1 MTKAFLLLFCALSTP
16 FLFGQDL
23 APNQLLNK
31 AIAYH
36 DPQGNWEGFKGQ
48 LFITMK
54 TPNSSDRLSEITID
68 LPQQYFKLVT
78 KKDNIITEQ
87 IINKGSCKL
96 LLNGSETVSEDEI
109 AKHRLTCERTQ
120 TMKNYYTY
128 LYGLPMKLKNPGTL
142 LDRKVYRKTFKGK
155 TYEVLKVTYEEAVG
169 KDTWYFYFDPAT
181 YALEVYQ
188 FYHDEEKN
196 DGEYIILS
204 GLEDINGIKIPKTRA
219 WYYNTNEKYLGTDIL
234 TKTSAL
240 TD

>member
-1 MTKAFLLLFCALSTP
+1 MTKAFFLLFSALIINS
-16 FLFGQDL
+16 LFGQDL

-36 DPQGNWEGFKGQ
+36 DPQGNWADFKGQ

-54 TPNSSDRLSEITID
+54 TPNSSDRLSEITMD
-68 LPQQYFKLVT
+68 LPKHYFKLVT
-78 KKDNIITEQ
+78 KKDNTTIEQ
-87 IINKGSCKL
+87 IINKGVCKL

-109 AKHRLTCERTQ
+109 AKHRLTCDRTQ
-120 TMKNYYTY
+120 TMRNYYTY
-128 LYGLPMKLKNPGTL
+128 LYGLPMKLKDPGTL

-155 TYEVLKVTYEEAVG
+155 IYDVLKVTYDEAVG

-196 DGEYIILS
+196 DGEYIILN
-204 GLEDINGIKIPKTRA
+204 GLEEINGIKMPKIRA
-219 WYYNTNEKYLGTDIL
+219 WYYNKDDKYLGTDTL

>member
-1 MTKAFLLLFCALSTP
+1 MTKAFLVLLCTLSTTI
-16 FLFGQDL
+16 LFGQDL

-36 DPQGNWEGFKGQ
+36 DPQGNWDNFKGQ
-48 LFITMK
+48 LFITME
-54 TPNSSDRLSEITID
+54 TPNSNDRLSEITID
-68 LPQQYFKLVT
+68 LPQQYFKLVA

-87 IINKGSCKL
+87 IINKGNCKL
-96 LLNGSETVSEDEI
+96 LLNGSETISEDETK
-109 AKHRLTCERTQ
+109 KHRLTCERAQ

-142 LDRKVYRKTFKGK
+142 LDPKVYRKTFKGK
-155 TYEVLKVTYEEAVG
+155 IYEVIKVTYDEAVG

-219 WYYNTNEKYLGTDIL
+219 WYYNKDDKYLGTDIL
-234 TKTSAL
+234 TKTSTL
-240 TD
+240 IE

>member
-1 MTKAFLLLFCALSTP
+1 MTKAFLLLFFALNTTI
-16 FLFGQDL
+16 LFGQDL
-23 APNQLLNK
+23 SAGQLLNN
-31 AIAYH
+31 AISYH

-54 TPNSSDRLSEITID
+54 SPNSSDRLSEITID

-87 IINKGSCKL
+87 IINKGRCKL
-96 LLNGSETVSEDEI
+96 LLNGSETISEDEI
-109 AKHRLTCERTQ
+109 AKHRLTCDRAQ
-120 TMKNYYTY
+120 TMKNYYAY
-128 LYGLPMKLKNPGTL
+128 LYGLPMKLKDPGTL
-142 LDRKVYRKTFKGK
+142 LNPKVYRKTFKGK
-155 TYEVLKVTYEEAVG
+155 IYDVLKVTYNEAVG

-196 DGEYIILS
+196 DGEYILLTGQEEIK
-204 GLEDINGIKIPKTRA
+204 GIKMPKTRA
-219 WYYNTNEKYLGTDIL
+219 WYYNKDDKYLGTDTL

-240 TD
+240 ED

>member
-1 MTKAFLLLFCALSTP
+1 MAKTFLLLFCVCCTAL
-16 FLFGQDL
+16 LFGQDL

-36 DPQGNWEGFKGQ
+36 DPQGNWVDFKGQ

-78 KKDNIITEQ
+78 KKDSVITEQ
-87 IINKGSCKL
+87 IINKGRCKL
-96 LLNGSETVSEDEI
+96 LLNGSETLTDDEI

-120 TMKNYYTY
+120 TMRDYYTY
-128 LYGLPMKLKNPGTL
+128 LYGLPMKLKNTGTL

-155 TYEVLKVTYEEAVG
+155 IYDVLKFNYEEAVG

-188 FYHDEEKN
+188 FYHNEEKN

-204 GLEDINGIKIPKTRA
+204 GLEEINGIKMPKIRA
-219 WYYNTNEKYLGTDIL
+219 WYYNKDDKYLGTDTL
-234 TKTSAL
+234 TKTAP
-240 TD
+240 TID

>member
-1 MTKAFLLLFCALSTP
+1 MTKAFLLLFFALNTTI
-16 FLFGQDL
+16 LFGQDL
-23 APNQLLNK
+23 SAGQLLNH
-31 AIAYH
+31 AISYH

-109 AKHRLTCERTQ
+109 AKHRLTCDRTQ
-120 TMKNYYTY
+120 TMRNYYTY

-142 LDRKVYRKTFKGK
+142 LDRKVYQKTFKGK
-155 TYEVLKVTYEEAVG
+155 IYDVLKVTYDEAVG

-196 DGEYIILS
+196 DGEYILLTGQEEIK
-204 GLEDINGIKIPKTRA
+204 GIKMPKTRA
-219 WYYNTNEKYLGTDIL
+219 WYYNKDDKYLGTDTL

>member
-1 MTKAFLLLFCALSTP
+1 MTKAFLLLLCTLSTTI
-16 FLFGQDL
+16 LFGQDL

-36 DPQGNWEGFKGQ
+36 DPQGNWDNFKGQ

-68 LPQQYFKLVT
+68 LPQQYFKLVA

-87 IINKGSCKL
+87 IINKGNCKL
-96 LLNGSETVSEDEI
+96 LLNGSETISEDETK
-109 AKHRLTCERTQ
+109 KHRLTCERAK

-142 LDRKVYRKTFKGK
+142 LDPKVYRKTFKGK
-155 TYEVLKVTYEEAVG
+155 IYEVIKVTYDEAVG

-219 WYYNTNEKYLGTDIL
+219 WYYNKDDKYLGTDIL

-240 TD
+240 IE

>member
-1 MTKAFLLLFCALSTP
+1 MTKAFLLLFCTLSTTI
-16 FLFGQDL
+16 LFGQDL
-23 APNQLLNK
+23 SPNQLLNK
-31 AIAYH
+31 SIAYH
-36 DPQGNWEGFKGQ
+36 DPQGNWVDFKGQ
-48 LFITMK
+48 LFITME
-54 TPNSSDRLSEITID
+54 TPNSSHRLSEITID

-109 AKHRLTCERTQ
+109 AKHRLTCDRTQ
-120 TMKNYYTY
+120 TMRNYYTY

-142 LDRKVYRKTFKGK
+142 LDRKVYQKTFKGK
-155 TYEVLKVTYEEAVG
+155 IYDVLKVTYDEAVG

-196 DGEYIILS
+196 DGEYIILN
-204 GLEDINGIKIPKTRA
+204 GLEEINGIKIPKIRA
-219 WYYNTNEKYLGTDIL
+219 WYYNKDDKYLGTDTL

>member
-1 MTKAFLLLFCALSTP
+1 MTKAFLLLFCTLSTTI
-16 FLFGQDL
+16 LFGQDL
-23 APNQLLNK
+23 SPNQLLNK
-31 AIAYH
+31 SIAYH
-36 DPQGNWEGFKGQ
+36 DPQGNWVDFKGQ
-48 LFITMK
+48 LFITME

-109 AKHRLTCERTQ
+109 AKHRLTCDRTQ
-120 TMKNYYTY
+120 TMRNYYTY

-142 LDRKVYRKTFKGK
+142 LDRKVYQKTFKGK
-155 TYEVLKVTYEEAVG
+155 IYDVLKVTYDEAVG

-196 DGEYIILS
+196 DGEYIILN
-204 GLEDINGIKIPKTRA
+204 GLEEINGIKIPKIRA
-219 WYYNTNEKYLGTDIL
+219 WYYNKDDKYLGTDTL

>member
-1 MTKAFLLLFCALSTP
+1 MTKAFLVLLCTLSTTIQ
-16 FLFGQDL
+16 FGQDL

-36 DPQGNWEGFKGQ
+36 DPQGNWDNFKGQ
-48 LFITMK
+48 LFITME
-54 TPNSSDRLSEITID
+54 TPNSNDRLSEITID
-68 LPQQYFKLVT
+68 LPQQYFKLVA

-155 TYEVLKVTYEEAVG
+155 IYEVIKVTYDEAVG

-219 WYYNTNEKYLGTDIL
+219 WYYNKDDKYLGTDIL
-234 TKTSAL
+234 TKTSTL
-240 TD
+240 IE

>member
-1 MTKAFLLLFCALSTP
+1 MTKAFLVLLCTLSTTIQ
-16 FLFGQDL
+16 FGQDL

-36 DPQGNWEGFKGQ
+36 DPQGNWDNFKGQ
-48 LFITMK
+48 LFITME
-54 TPNSSDRLSEITID
+54 TPNSNDRLSEITID
-68 LPQQYFKLVT
+68 LPQQYFKLVA

-87 IINKGSCKL
+87 IINKGNCKL
-96 LLNGSETVSEDEI
+96 LLNGSETISEDETK
-109 AKHRLTCERTQ
+109 KHRLTCERAK

-142 LDRKVYRKTFKGK
+142 LDPKVYRKTFKGK
-155 TYEVLKVTYEEAVG
+155 IYEVIKVTYDEAVG

-219 WYYNTNEKYLGTDIL
+219 WYYNKDDKYLGTDIL
-234 TKTSAL
+234 TKTSTL
-240 TD
+240 IE

>member
-1 MTKAFLLLFCALSTP
+1 MTKTFLLLLCTLSTTI
-16 FLFGQDL
+16 LFGQDL

-36 DPQGNWEGFKGQ
+36 DPQGNWDNFKGQ

-68 LPQQYFKLVT
+68 LPQQYFRLVA

-87 IINKGSCKL
+87 IMNKGNCKL
-96 LLNGSETVSEDEI
+96 LLNGSETISEDETK
-109 AKHRLTCERTQ
+109 KHRLTCERAR

-142 LDRKVYRKTFKGK
+142 LDPKVYRKTFKGK
-155 TYEVLKVTYEEAVG
+155 IYEVIKVTYDEAVG

-196 DGEYIILS
+196 DGEYIILT
-204 GLEDINGIKIPKTRA
+204 GQEEINGIKMPKIRA
-219 WYYNTNEKYLGTDIL
+219 WYYNKDDKYLGTDTL
-234 TKTSAL
+234 SKSAPNM
-240 TD
+240 D